1 MRNEKQKKSDILK
14 CKEDRIFRYPSAITK
29 DITFESNEY
38 TFERERDGARR
49 VIKIKLERRRGNC
62 RTVEHRVESCRR
74 VTRNRVTGCRGK
86 TEGVLVATTCRQMGV
101 VSAITMGVVLSRRV
115 AAATRLFVRCT

>member
-1 MRNEKQKKSDILK
+1 MFEKEK
-14 CKEDRIFRYPSAITK
+14 
-29 DITFESNEY
+29 
-38 TFERERDGARR
+38 DGARR

-62 RTVEHRVESCRR
+62 RTIEHHVESCRR

-115 AAATRLFVRCT
+115 AAAIRLFVRCT